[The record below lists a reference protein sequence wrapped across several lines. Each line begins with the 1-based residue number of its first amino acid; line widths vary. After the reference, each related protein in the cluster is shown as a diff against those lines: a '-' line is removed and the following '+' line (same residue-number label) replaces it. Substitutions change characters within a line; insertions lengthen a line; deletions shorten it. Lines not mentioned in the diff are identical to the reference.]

1 MGSSLLRSI
10 VRLSFLAP
18 AAALWWFAATA
29 DAAWFQRH
37 VVLPAYYLPPPAW
50 MHSALRGASAVLG
63 IGLAVCG
70 LVAGRRATAGGVARV
85 IAALALSLCASEA
98 ALRIL
103 QKPEAER
110 SSPRVEWMMGGVD
123 ARTGWAFVPN
133 RAMEFPLRGKG
144 RHVLYAIDAHGDRAP
159 SQDWQEDPRAPT
171 IIVTGES
178 IAVGYGLQWR
188 ETIAAQLGEMMHA
201 QVVNVADGGYG
212 SDQAHLR
219 AVDALPRFAHPV
231 AVVSTVLPVQLLR
244 NLRDD
249 RPHLVER
256 GGALVIEP
264 ASRSPFRL
272 RQIFVDEIHY
282 LREAKLQQSLKLTRT
297 ILHATAEAARARG
310 AQPLFVVP
318 SFGPARPLED
328 HPEAFIIHALL
339 DDLPHIVVD
348 IEPAHILPWDGHPDP
363 AGARRIAEAIA
374 AALAP
379 GRTVAP

>member
-1 MGSSLLRSI
+1 LLRPI
-10 VRLSFLAP
+10 VRLSLFTL

-50 MHSALRGASAVLG
+50 LHSALRGASAALG
-63 IGLAVCG
+63 VGLAVCG
-70 LVAGRRATAGGVARV
+70 MAAGRRATPGGVARV
-85 IAALALSLCASEA
+85 AAALALSLCASEG

-103 QKPEAER
+103 QRPEAER
-110 SSPRVEWMMGGVD
+110 SNPRVEWVMGAVD

-133 RAMEFPLRGKG
+133 RTMEFPLRGKG
-144 RHVLYAIDAHGDRAP
+144 RQVLYAIDAHGDRAP
-159 SQDWQEDPRAPT
+159 SQDWKEDPRAPT

-188 ETIAAQLGEMMHA
+188 ETFAAQLGEMMHA

-231 AVVSTVLPVQLLR
+231 AVVSTVLPVQLFR
-244 NLRDD
+244 NVQDD
-249 RPHLVER
+249 RPHLVED

-282 LREAKLQQSLKLTRT
+282 LGEAKLQQSLKLTRA
-297 ILHATAEAARARG
+297 ILQATAQAARARG

-318 SFGPARPLED
+318 SFGPARPLEG
-328 HPEAFIIHALL
+328 HAEAFIIHALL
-339 DDLPHIVVD
+339 DDLPRVVVD

-363 AGARRIAEAIA
+363 AAARQMAEAIA
-374 AALAP
+374 SALAP
-379 GRTVAP
+379 GRVAAP